1 MARDSIDFQVLIDE
15 SYEGIET
22 AQEVCDLL
30 RHRAEG
36 SEDLDDLAAWASL
49 TAGIQA
55 ARFAAIHTKVSAK
68 NAVRMEQMTEH
79 AARAQASRLIQT
91 GSGSG
96 SRAR

>member
-1 MARDSIDFQVLIDE
+1 MARESIDFQTLIDE
-15 SYEGIET
+15 SYESIET

-36 SEDLDDLAAWASL
+36 SEDLDYLAAWASL
-49 TAGIQA
+49 TAQIQT
-55 ARFAAIHTKVSAK
+55 ARFAAIHAEVFVK
-68 NAVRMEQMTEH
+68 NVMRAEQMTEH

-96 SRAR
+96 GRAR